1 MRVRGLLIAAVVL
14 VALGVGAY
22 FSNKAEKAK
31 EGKPSTDSS
40 TSSVKVLAI
49 PEDQVA
55 KIELAKKDAV
65 RTVVERGADG
75 KWKIAAPKPLPA
87 DQDAVSSMTSTI
99 SSLNS
104 DRLIEDKASDL
115 AQYGLNAPSL
125 AVTVI
130 KKDGKT
136 DKLLIG
142 DDTPTG
148 SGAFAK
154 LENDPRVFTVAS
166 WNKSSLDK
174 TTKDLRDKRLL
185 TFDSDKLTRVEMI
198 RKGQSIEFGKNN
210 KNEWA
215 ILKPKPLRADGG
227 QVEELVRKLRDAK
240 MDTSASDEDVKKAAS
255 SFASGTQVAVAK
267 VTDASGTQQIEIRKD
282 KDKNYYAKS
291 SAVEGFHKVTSEVG
305 EGLDKELDSF
315 RNKKIFDFGW
325 NETSKVDLRDG
336 AKTYS
341 FQKSGDKWT
350 SGGKTM
356 DSTSVQNLIDKLRD
370 LQSAKFLDAG
380 FTSLAIDISVTS
392 NEGKN
397 VEKVALA
404 KSGANWLAKRENEA
418 TIYQLDA
425 KAVEDIQKAAADVK
439 EAAPAP
445 AAGKK

>member
-14 VALGVGAY
+14 AALGVGAY

-31 EGKPSTDSS
+31 EGKPSTDAAS
-40 TSSVKVLAI
+40 SSVKVLAI

-55 KIELAKKDAV
+55 KIELARKDADK
-65 RTVVERGADG
+65 TIVERGPDG

-87 DQDAVSSMTSTI
+87 DQDAVNSMTSTI

-104 DRLIEDKASDL
+104 DRVVEDKASDL
-115 AQYGLNAPSL
+115 AQYGLNSPSL
-125 AVTVI
+125 AVTVV
-130 KKDGKT
+130 KKDGKS

-154 LENDPRVFTVAS
+154 LDNDPRVFTVAS

-174 TTKDLRDKRLL
+174 SPKDLRDKRLL

-198 RKGQSIEFGKNN
+198 RKGQAVEFGKNN

-267 VTDASGTQQIEIRKD
+267 VTDAAGTQQIEVRKD
-282 KDKNYYAKS
+282 KDKNYYARS
-291 SAVEGFHKVTSEVG
+291 TAVEGIYKVTSEVG
-305 EGLDKELDSF
+305 EGLDKDLDSF

-341 FQKSGDKWT
+341 LQKSGDKWM

-370 LQSAKFLDAG
+370 LQATKFQDAG
-380 FTSLAIDISVTS
+380 FTGPAIDISVAS

-397 VEKVALA
+397 VEKVSLS
-404 KSGANWLAKRENEA
+404 KSGANWLAKRENEP
-418 TIYQLDA
+418 TIYQVDA
-425 KAVEDIQKAAADVK
+425 KAVEDIQKAAVDVK
-439 EAAPAP
+439 EAPAP